1 MLMSTP
7 AERASLAAS
16 EPLAANPELPR
27 WEVNV
32 PGSCSD
38 PWVHSENYTQVYEK
52 TKKPWIISW
61 WFPLGAESS
70 LGSG

>member
-1 MLMSTP
+1 MHIFYLHSDIYIYAHKMAKPWSTHFQPLLKTSLCMLMSTP

-38 PWVHSENYTQVYEK
+38 P
-52 TKKPWIISW
+52 
-61 WFPLGAESS
+61 
-70 LGSG
+70 